1 MGETGNTFKRYQ
13 NISTHIYIPTYV
25 SPQKL
30 VTYVPVTLC
39 HHCMSDKMTGKDLSK
54 GLKVLS
60 GMRIMRDALMSAMRE
75 KKGNNNISRKKEKKN
90 LSALA
95 LHNVVSE
102 NMKKTQPQ
110 GNHLLQEL
118 HFGAENYFQ
127 LGCFPG
133 LTCRKNTLRL
143 QSPTVL
149 GLGPESC

>member
-75 KKGNNNISRKKEKKN
+75 KKGNNNISRKKEKKKPISTCPSQCCFRKHEKNPTPRKSPATGITLWSRKLFPVRMFPRAN
-90 LSALA
+90 L
-95 LHNVVSE
+95 
-102 NMKKTQPQ
+102 
-110 GNHLLQEL
+110 
-118 HFGAENYFQ
+118 
-127 LGCFPG
+127 
-133 LTCRKNTLRL
+133 
-143 QSPTVL
+143 
-149 GLGPESC
+149 